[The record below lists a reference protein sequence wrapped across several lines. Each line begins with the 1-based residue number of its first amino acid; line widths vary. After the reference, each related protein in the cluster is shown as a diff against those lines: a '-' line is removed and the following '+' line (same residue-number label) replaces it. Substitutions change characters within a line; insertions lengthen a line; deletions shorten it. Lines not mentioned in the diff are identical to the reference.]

1 MTHAGATAMLNGSR
15 HFGSPNILYGDGSV
29 RADATKKI
37 DPLAAGFNP
46 PSAASDA
53 DYVGAL
59 AQTWPDWH
67 ETFGTYYHLI
77 PVCKFPGAGL

>member
-1 MTHAGATAMLNGSR
+1 MKR
-15 HFGSPNILYGDGSV
+15 FI
-29 RADATKKI
+29 I
-37 DPLAAGFNP
+37 DEALHQSGGRLIAWGEP
-46 PSAASDA
+46 DA

-77 PVCKFPGAGL
+77 PVCKFPGAGQ